1 MNNIN
6 SRRAALS
13 LLAMVID
20 QGIMITSAQKEN
32 IESYRLCNAK
42 EKRAAVRLSLDCFR
56 NYQPS
61 QMLLKSYLTKTPPQ
75 LFLRI
80 IIIGVIELCVNQAAA
95 HGVVN
100 DSVKLTHELKRGSS
114 FSGLVNAVLR
124 KVSRDGIKVW
134 NDIRPQSLPI
144 WIGRPLKQQHGK
156 IIQKKIEAVHSKI
169 PPIDLTFKA
178 GVEKNLEELPNGSL
192 RVWKG
197 AISKYSGYEEGQ
209 WWVQDAA
216 ASIPV
221 KLLGNLR
228 GKSVLDLCAAPGG
241 KTMQLVDAGAN
252 VTALDISRNRMK
264 VLKENLERV
273 NFDANLVTTDIFS
286 YKEDEEYDI
295 VLLDAP
301 CSATGTIRRHPDL
314 PFLKGEEELA
324 VLVILQK
331 KMLCRAR
338 EFVKPGGHILYC
350 TCSLLYDEGESQIEE
365 FLLNNSDI
373 YPVKIDYESVGL
385 SKECESLN
393 KSIRTR
399 PDFWSEYGGMD
410 GFFISHMRKKDV
422 LANKN

>member
-20 QGIMITSAQKEN
+20 QGIMINSVQKEN
-32 IESYRLCNAK
+32 IESYRLCDFK
-42 EKRAAVRLSLDCFR
+42 EKRAAVRLSLDCLR

-61 QMLLKSYLTKTPPQ
+61 QMLLKSYLTKKPPKP
-75 LFLRI
+75 LLRI
-80 IIIGVIELCVNQAAA
+80 MIIGVIELCVNQAAA

-100 DSVKLTHELKRGSS
+100 DSVKLTHELKRVSS

-134 NDIRPQSLPI
+134 NDIKPQSLPI

-156 IIQKKIEAVHSKI
+156 IVQKKIEMVHSKI
-169 PPIDLTFKA
+169 PSIDLTFKTGIKKSA
-178 GVEKNLEELPNGSL
+178 EELPNGSI

-197 AISKYSGYEEGQ
+197 AISKYPGYKEGE

-221 KLLGNLR
+221 KLLGNLG

-241 KTMQLVDAGAN
+241 KTMQLIDAGAN

-264 VLKENLERV
+264 ILKENLERV
-273 NFDANLVTTDIFS
+273 NFNANLVTTDIFS
-286 YKEDEEYDI
+286 FKAVEEYDI

-324 VLVILQK
+324 VLVTLQK
-331 KMLCRAR
+331 KMLDRAR
-338 EFVKPGGHILYC
+338 EFVKPGGHIVYC
-350 TCSLLYDEGESQIEE
+350 TCSLLYDEGENQIEE

-373 YPVKIDYESVGL
+373 YPVKIDYNLVGL

-399 PDFWSEYGGMD
+399 PDFWSKYGGMD
-410 GFFISHMRKKDV
+410 GFFISYLRKKIC
-422 LANKN
+422 

>member
-20 QGIMITSAQKEN
+20 QSIMITSAEKEN

-42 EKRAAVRLSLDCFR
+42 EKRAAVRLSLDCLR

-61 QMLLKSYLTKTPPQ
+61 RMLLKSYLTKTPPQ

-100 DSVKLTHELKRGSS
+100 DSVKLAHELKRGSS

-124 KVSRDGIKVW
+124 KISRDGIKVW
-134 NDIRPQSLPI
+134 NGIKPQSLPI

-156 IIQKKIEAVHSKI
+156 IVQKKIEAVHSKI
-169 PPIDLTFKA
+169 PPIDLTVKA
-178 GVEKNLEELPNGSL
+178 DVEKNVEKLPNGSI

-197 AISKYSGYEEGQ
+197 AVSKYSGYEEGQ

-228 GKSVLDLCAAPGG
+228 GKRVLDLCAAPGG
-241 KTMQLVDAGAN
+241 KTMQLVDAGAD
-252 VTALDISRNRMK
+252 VTAIDISRNRMK
-264 VLKENLERV
+264 ILKENLQRV
-273 NFDANLVTTDIFS
+273 NFDANLITTDIFS
-286 YKEDEEYDI
+286 YKVGEEYDI

-314 PFLKGEEELA
+314 PFLKGEGELA
-324 VLVILQK
+324 ALVKVQK
-331 KMLCRAR
+331 KMLGHAR
-338 EFVKPGGHILYC
+338 DFVKPGGHIIYC
-350 TCSLLYDEGESQIEE
+350 TCSLLYDEGENQIEE
-365 FLLNNSDI
+365 FLLKNSDI
-373 YPVKIDYESVGL
+373 YPVKIDYDSVGL

-399 PDFWSEYGGMD
+399 PDFWYKYGGMD
-410 GFFISHMRKKDV
+410 GFFISHLRKKDLLV
-422 LANKN
+422 NKN